1 MKGKINVLGSLLE
14 YFKWS
19 FVGILNIDEINALLL
34 CCTWKH
40 QNEQNHKTIADE
52 NEMLFEC

>member
-1 MKGKINVLGSLLE
+1 MFLVE